1 MNYFFLNSMTM
12 NDYDERKRHARA
24 TVHVWLA
31 IGVVALIL
39 LLLLWVDVADI
50 VGAGDGAAMIR
61 LPI

>member
-1 MNYFFLNSMTM
+1 MAM
-12 NDYDERKRHARA
+12 NDYDERKRHTRA